1 MLVKLIKSEGVTFT
15 HGVPTILQ
23 MLLDAAAKAS
33 VDLKG
38 LKMVIG
44 GSALPKA
51 LAKRA
56 LAAGIDIFAGYGMS
70 ETGSLSAVSNVRL
83 KDITGDPEGEVEFR
97 ARTGNAQSLL
107 DMRNG
112 AVDMIHVTRRDNC
125 ITSNAW

>member
-23 MLLDAAAKAS
+23 MLLDAAVKAS
-33 VDLKG
+33 VDLTG

-56 LAAGIDIFAGYGMS
+56 LAAVSISLRAMGCRERPTACRCCPCSI
-70 ETGSLSAVSNVRL
+70 EGSY
-83 KDITGDPEGEVEFR
+83 
-97 ARTGNAQSLL
+97 
-107 DMRNG
+107 
-112 AVDMIHVTRRDNC
+112 RRFGRRG
-125 ITSNAW
+125 

>member
-23 MLLDAAAKAS
+23 MLLDAAAKAN

-44 GSALPKA
+44 GSALPKG

-56 LAAGIDIFAGYGMS
+56 LAAGIDIFAGYGMA
-70 ETGSLSAVSNVRL
+70 ETGPPAAVSPVRS
-83 KDITGDPEGEVEFR
+83 KDLTRHPAGDVAFR
-97 ARTGNAQSLL
+97 ARAGHALTLA
-107 DMRNG
+107 
-112 AVDMIHVTRRDNC
+112 
-125 ITSNAW
+125 